1 MPVIPFPLSN
11 PRHSAPTELP
21 PDPPVRLRPDE
32 VEALTQ
38 LDFYHRA
45 RSHEDNGTLLIEAE
59 DEAQLARYLEFH
71 GLRLPRAVAAKQVL
85 ELCNDLRWSY
95 GEAVRCAARGDTD
108 IATHFPGLSAEKLDY
123 VRAIASQ
130 ERHRARD
137 LARKL
142 FASRGG
148 EVFLY

>member
-1 MPVIPFPLSN
+1 MSVIPFPLSN
-11 PRHSAPTELP
+11 PRHGAPPEP
-21 PDPPVRLRPDE
+21 PPNLPVRLRPDE

-38 LDFYHRA
+38 LDFYDRA
-45 RSHEDNGTLLIEAE
+45 GTHEDNGTLLIEPE
-59 DEAQLARYLEFH
+59 DEVQLVRYLEFH
-71 GLRLPRAVAAKQVL
+71 GLRLPRAVDARQVL

-95 GEAVRCAARGDTD
+95 GEAVRFAARGEAD
-108 IATHFPGLSAEKLDY
+108 IAAHFPGLNADKQDY

-130 ERHRARD
+130 ETAAVRD